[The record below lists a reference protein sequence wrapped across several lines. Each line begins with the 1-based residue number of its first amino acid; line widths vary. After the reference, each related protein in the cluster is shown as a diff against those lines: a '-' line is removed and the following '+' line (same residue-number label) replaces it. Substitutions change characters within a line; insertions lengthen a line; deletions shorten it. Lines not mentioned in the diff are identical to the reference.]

1 MGMNKSAII
10 AVFDTGPIIHL
21 DELNC
26 LDLLGDFREI
36 LLPDAVLQEIRQ
48 HRPLALK
55 RSNLSFIRS
64 PRKYPADEAL
74 RTMCRIF
81 SLDAGETNALALME
95 KNTKA
100 IFFTDD
106 ASARLVAEQMRFKV
120 HGTIGILIRSLRRGQ
135 MKPEQ
140 GDL

>member
-1 MGMNKSAII
+1 MTNWPRTSRRQLNSILN
-10 AVFDTGPIIHL
+10 AVFDTGPVIHL

-48 HRPLALK
+48 HRPSALK

-64 PRKYPADEAL
+64 PRKYPDDEAL

-81 SLDAGETNALALME
+81 SIDAGEANALALME
-95 KNTKA
+95 KNPKA

-106 ASARLVAEQMRFKV
+106 ASARLVAEQMRFKGLV
-120 HGTIGILIRSLRRGQ
+120 LQRSHRVI
-135 MKPEQ
+135 
-140 GDL
+140 